1 MSVVL
6 VTFPGAPKV
15 SQEAIQEVSSPF
27 TLLVAYQCG
36 QTQWMMEEYSYS
48 YHHIALYVLYTHDLG
63 LSIGFGRVAY
73 IACAYVCTVKWHC
86 LKF

>member
-36 QTQWMMEEYSYS
+36 QTQWMMEEYSHSIITLCYS
-48 YHHIALYVLYTHDLG
+48 
-63 LSIGFGRVAY
+63 
-73 IACAYVCTVKWHC
+73 
-86 LKF
+86 